1 MILDKEALD
10 SNHKEKNNTFKT
22 SATNA
27 YEHSYLQHP
36 SRHNGKH
43 YFTTSRDLMSV
54 SKCYNRYTLTFL
66 IVEYKKETKYRQ
78 YESSRF
84 DRENVV
90 ENRFDKKH
98 SKKSADHEKSTLQ
111 LCHVQSR
118 IDGNRKS
125 LLLDHQPC
133 QLSDLSCK
141 DTYHIG
147 KSVEDRDY
155 TKEEILFDFEEEFY
169 ENCSNSHGKPKEVG
183 IE

>member
-1 MILDKEALD
+1 M
-10 SNHKEKNNTFKT
+10 
-22 SATNA
+22 
-27 YEHSYLQHP
+27 
-36 SRHNGKH
+36 
-43 YFTTSRDLMSV
+43 
-54 SKCYNRYTLTFL
+54 
-66 IVEYKKETKYRQ
+66 
-78 YESSRF
+78 
-84 DRENVV
+84 

-147 KSVEDRDY
+147 KSVEDSDY

-169 ENCSNSHGKPKEVG
+169 EDRSNSYIRPKEVG

>member
-1 MILDKEALD
+1 M
-10 SNHKEKNNTFKT
+10 
-22 SATNA
+22 
-27 YEHSYLQHP
+27 P
-36 SRHNGKH
+36 
-43 YFTTSRDLMSV
+43 
-54 SKCYNRYTLTFL
+54 L
-66 IVEYKKETKYRQ
+66 IEYKKETKYRQ

-169 ENCSNSHGKPKEVG
+169 EDSSNSYSKPKEVG
-183 IE
+183 ID

>member
-1 MILDKEALD
+1 MFSK
-10 SNHKEKNNTFKT
+10 SYHRYSSTF
-22 SATNA
+22 
-27 YEHSYLQHP
+27 
-36 SRHNGKH
+36 
-43 YFTTSRDLMSV
+43 
-54 SKCYNRYTLTFL
+54 
-66 IVEYKKETKYRQ
+66 IIIEYKKETKYRQ

-111 LCHVQSR
+111 QKSTLQLCHVQSR

-133 QLSDLSCK
+133 QLSDLSCT

-147 KSVEDRDY
+147 QSAADRDY
-155 TKEEILFDFEEEFY
+155 QNEEILFDFEEELYGY
-169 ENCSNSHGKPKEVG
+169 EYYPHEIDKEVYL
-183 IE
+183 